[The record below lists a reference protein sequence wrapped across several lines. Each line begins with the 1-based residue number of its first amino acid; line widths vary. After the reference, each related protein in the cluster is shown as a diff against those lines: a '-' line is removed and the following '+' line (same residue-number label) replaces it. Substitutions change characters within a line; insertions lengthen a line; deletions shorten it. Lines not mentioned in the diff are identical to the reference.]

1 MKQEPQGH
9 ATLWNSL
16 ATAMW
21 GFRWCGHQTMGLV
34 RYALDSATLVAR
46 ESSYQQEHKDQH
58 IFAVVQGL
66 ELKVEERLF

>member
-1 MKQEPQGH
+1 
-9 ATLWNSL
+9 
-16 ATAMW
+16 
-21 GFRWCGHQTMGLV
+21 MGLV

-66 ELKVEERLF
+66 ELKVEERLFWSMPYRTAEHIGWAWSWAQTW